1 MLDYGHLVLATGAR
15 NRLLDIPNANLADVR
30 YLRIL
35 DESEALRQR
44 IASARHVVVI
54 GAGFIGL
61 EFAATARAK
70 GLEVDVVELGTR
82 VMARAVTAEIS
93 DYFQERHTAA
103 GIRIHLGV
111 QATSIESDGTNVTG
125 VSLSDGRH
133 MPADLV
139 VVGVGVLPNVE
150 LAAEAGLPVA
160 AGIIVDEQLLTS
172 DPNISAIGDCALFA
186 SPRFGG
192 SLRLESV
199 QNATDHARCVAA
211 RLTGDAK
218 PYDGQ
223 PWFWSDQ
230 GDDKLQIAGLTTG
243 YDRVVVRGDR
253 AQRVVLGLL
262 LQGRP
267 AGRHRVRQSRR
278 GPRVRTQ
285 DSWPEQVDHAGT
297 GGRSQFR
304 SEGCAGLRR
313 LFGECRMQRARS
325 GTLADAIRSYRA
337 TVLHPGVRRDDEGP
351 PQLPPPSASMA
362 RRPSAAR
369 RSTPRHWRKQAR
381 RESVVPP
388 ASCAATAPTKQSPA
402 PVVSTALTVRPAMI
416 SGLPS
421 IERKHAALAQ
431 RHADDF
437 VLAGLQR
444 SRCLDEAGIIVAVAK
459 FGLRQQAELG
469 FIEDQDIDEIE
480 QLARRIRSPAPD

>member
-1 MLDYGHLVLATGAR
+1 MTQGTVLIAGAGHAGFQLAASLRQHGFSERVCLINDEAHLPYQRPPLSKAYLKGEGRPDSLMFRPDKFYRDQNIELISDRAAFIDRAARRLVLESGAFLDYGHLVLATGAR

-35 DESEALRQR
+35 DESEALRLR

-70 GLEVDVVELGTR
+70 GLEVDVIELGTR

-93 DYFQERHTAA
+93 DYFQQRHTAA

-133 MPADLV
+133 IPADLV

-150 LAAEAGLPVA
+150 MAAEAGLPVA
-160 AGIIVDEQLLTS
+160 AGIIVDEQLLTA

-253 AQRVVLGLL
+253 GARSFSAFCYKAGQLVGIESVNRAGDHVFGRKVLGLN
-262 LQGRP
+262 RS
-267 AGRHRVRQSRR
+267 V
-278 GPRVRTQ
+278 T
-285 DSWPEQVDHAGT
+285 PEQA
-297 GGRSQFR
+297 
-304 SEGCAGLRR
+304 
-313 LFGECRMQRARS
+313 
-325 GTLADAIRSYRA
+325 ADLSFDLKAA
-337 TVLHPGVRRDDEGP
+337 VR
-351 PQLPPPSASMA
+351 
-362 RRPSAAR
+362 
-369 RSTPRHWRKQAR
+369 
-381 RESVVPP
+381 
-388 ASCAATAPTKQSPA
+388 
-402 PVVSTALTVRPAMI
+402 
-416 SGLPS
+416 
-421 IERKHAALAQ
+421 
-431 RHADDF
+431 
-437 VLAGLQR
+437 
-444 SRCLDEAGIIVAVAK
+444 
-459 FGLRQQAELG
+459 
-469 FIEDQDIDEIE
+469 
-480 QLARRIRSPAPD
+480 

>member
-1 MLDYGHLVLATGAR
+1 MTQGTVLIAGTGHAGFQLAASLRQHGFGERICLINDEAHLPYQRPPLSKAYLKGEGRPDSLMFRPDKFYRDQNIELIGDRAAFIDRAARRLVLESGAFLDYGHLVLATGAR
-15 NRLLDIPNANLADVR
+15 NRLLDIPNANLPDVR

-35 DESEALRQR
+35 DESEALRVR
-44 IASARHVVVI
+44 IATARHVVVI

-61 EFAATARAK
+61 EFAATARLK
-70 GLEVDVVELGTR
+70 GLEVDVIELGPR

-111 QATSIESDGTNVTG
+111 QATSIESDGTNVIG

-133 MPADLV
+133 IPADLV

-160 AGIIVDEQLLTS
+160 AGIIVDQQLLTA
-172 DPNISAIGDCALFA
+172 DPSISAIGDCALFA

-253 AQRVVLGLL
+253 EARSFSAFCYKAGQLVGIESVNRAADHVFGRKVLGMN
-262 LQGRP
+262 RS
-267 AGRHRVRQSRR
+267 V
-278 GPRVRTQ
+278 T
-285 DSWPEQVDHAGT
+285 PEQA
-297 GGRSQFR
+297 
-304 SEGCAGLRR
+304 
-313 LFGECRMQRARS
+313 
-325 GTLADAIRSYRA
+325 AD
-337 TVLHPGVRRDDEGP
+337 
-351 PQLPPPSASMA
+351 
-362 RRPSAAR
+362 
-369 RSTPRHWRKQAR
+369 
-381 RESVVPP
+381 
-388 ASCAATAPTKQSPA
+388 
-402 PVVSTALTVRPAMI
+402 
-416 SGLPS
+416 
-421 IERKHAALAQ
+421 
-431 RHADDF
+431 
-437 VLAGLQR
+437 
-444 SRCLDEAGIIVAVAK
+444 
-459 FGLRQQAELG
+459 LG
-469 FIEDQDIDEIE
+469 FD
-480 QLARRIRSPAPD
+480 LKAAVK